1 VIVLRF
7 LQDRR
12 GATAVEFALVAA
24 PFMLLILGTI
34 EYGRL
39 IYLHHAVEETAI
51 EGARCAG
58 VVEPGCSA
66 NGAYD
71 AMAARRHIVAQA
83 SGKGLAITTDDVT
96 IDRSATCAG
105 VEGFSRV
112 TVAYD
117 LQSPLPVEFRGT
129 AAACFPN
136 Q

>member
-1 VIVLRF
+1 MLGSF
-7 LQDRR
+7 FQDRR
-12 GATAVEFALVAA
+12 GAAAVEFALIAA
-24 PFMLLILGTI
+24 PFFLLILGTV

-39 IYLHHAVEETAI
+39 LYLHHAVEETAI
-51 EGARCAG
+51 DGARCAG

-71 AMAARRHIVAQA
+71 LKAARRHIVSQA
-83 SGKGLAITTDDVT
+83 SGKGLAITTDDIT

-117 LQSPLPVEFRGT
+117 LPTPLPVAFRGT

>member
-1 VIVLRF
+1 MVRRF
-7 LQDRR
+7 LRDTR
-12 GATAVEFALVAA
+12 GAAAVEFALVAA
-24 PFMLLILGTI
+24 PFLLLILGTI

-39 IYLHHAVEETAI
+39 LYLHHAVEETAI

-58 VVEPGCSA
+58 VVEPGCAA

-71 AMAARRHIVAQA
+71 ATSARRHIVERA
-83 SGKGLAITTDDVT
+83 SGKGLTIATSDVA

-105 VEGFSRV
+105 MEGFSRV

-117 LQSPLPVEFRGT
+117 LPTPLPFQFVGT